1 MKDLKNFL
9 DEAGKLTKYPAKR
22 PMKFLALE
30 YLAGKFEKGKRYT
43 EREVND
49 LLNQWHLF
57 GDPATLRREL
67 YDYPAGSNPSRGV
80 IAFTTPSRRKDRRF
94 FLQPIGR
101 AVLGPVEKPVALF
114 PTN

>member
-9 DEAGKLTKYPAKR
+9 DEAGRLTKYPAKR

-49 LLNQWHLF
+49 LLNRWHLF

-67 YDYPAGSNPSRGV
+67 YDYRFLDRAQDGS
-80 IAFTTPSRRKDRRF
+80 AYWLEEK
-94 FLQPIGR
+94 
-101 AVLGPVEKPVALF
+101 APVFSP
-114 PTN
+114 